1 MERWLFSW
9 YEDWIH
15 HMFFKWSTFFKNS
28 ASLCLFGLLS
38 IHCFSFLVALL
49 YSDSTSMES
58 FTCYMFIHFLFNEIS
73 WSQFRASDKGASERR
88 SGFSRLLSNNGW
100 QRHCEGWCH
109 VNHVS
114 HWNTH
119 NRVLTICAFSGHQEP
134 ATGMWWL
141 GMCILYVRTIACI

>member
-1 MERWLFSW
+1 MGSRTFSEW
-9 YEDWIH
+9 RGDYFHGMKTGFTTCSSHCSSKIVPH
-15 HMFFKWSTFFKNS
+15 FACLACCQFIVFL
-28 ASLCLFGLLS
+28 SLS
-38 IHCFSFLVALL
+38 
-49 YSDSTSMES
+49 Y
-58 FTCYMFIHFLFNEIS
+58 CYTQIQRQ
-73 WSQFRASDKGASERR
+73 WQVSQFRASDKGASERR

-141 GMCILYVRTIACI
+141 GMCILYVRTIYACI